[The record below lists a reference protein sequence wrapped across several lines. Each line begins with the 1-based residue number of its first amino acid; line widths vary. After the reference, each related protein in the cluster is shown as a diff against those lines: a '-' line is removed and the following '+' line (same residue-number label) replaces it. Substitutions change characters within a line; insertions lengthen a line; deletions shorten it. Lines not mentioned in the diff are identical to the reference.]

1 MPTKLSL
8 PRFRRAALAL
18 AIIAS
23 LTACN
28 RDFYGELK
36 GASDN
41 FGESTRQTFAA
52 QVIDPVPQ
60 YDQLVPESSADHA
73 ARAAD
78 RYRKDTVKRPDQ
90 VRTSDLSI
98 TGGSGN

>member
-1 MPTKLSL
+1 MPTKLPL
-8 PRFRRAALAL
+8 TRLARAALAL
-18 AIIAS
+18 AVVVS

-52 QVIDPVPQ
+52 QVIDPTPQ
-60 YDQLVPESSADHA
+60 YDTLVPESSADHA
-73 ARAAD
+73 AQAAD
-78 RYRKDTVKRPDQ
+78 RYRKDKVKRPDQ

-98 TGGSGN
+98 SGGSGN